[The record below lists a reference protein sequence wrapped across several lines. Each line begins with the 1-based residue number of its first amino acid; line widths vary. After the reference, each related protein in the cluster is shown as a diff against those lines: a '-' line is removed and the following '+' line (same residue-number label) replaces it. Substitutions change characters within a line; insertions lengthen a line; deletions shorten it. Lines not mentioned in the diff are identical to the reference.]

1 MTIICILKI
10 VGVNLCVCPNKKR
23 GEKVK
28 LGFIVNPIAG
38 MGGKVGLKG
47 TDGLE
52 ILEKARSLGAIPD
65 SPNKAKKALES
76 LLPLKEELEIYT
88 YPGAM
93 GEDEAREMG
102 FNPVVLESDKD
113 ITEPTDTE
121 EAAKKMKDLGVDLIL
136 FAGGDGTARNI
147 YNAIGDSVPVIG
159 IPAGVKI
166 HSGVYASHPR
176 AAGTIAYKYLTDEHM
191 ECIEA
196 EVMDIDEEAFREGVV
211 TARLF
216 GYMNIPLEPELVQV
230 QKSGGIGSEED
241 ALDGISDRV
250 IEEMEDDVF
259 YIMGSGTSI
268 RPIMDKLGL
277 ENTLLGIDIIKNKE
291 LVASDVSESQILSII
306 GDDKAKI
313 VVTVIGGQGYIFGR
327 GNQQI
332 SAEVIKKV
340 GKSNIIIIASKNKIL
355 SLEGRPLL
363 VDTGNDEVN
372 GLFQGYMRV
381 LTSYYVESVEK
392 VKGL

>member
-1 MTIICILKI
+1 M
-10 VGVNLCVCPNKKR
+10 
-23 GEKVK
+23 K

-47 TDGLE
+47 TDGPE
-52 ILEKARSLGAIPD
+52 ILEKAMSLGATPE
-65 SPNKAKKALES
+65 SPNKAKKALEI
-76 LLPLKEELEIYT
+76 LLPIKEQLEIYT
-88 YPGAM
+88 YPGKM
-93 GEDEAREMG
+93 GEDEAIEIG
-102 FNPVVLESDKD
+102 FAPIVLDVDKEL
-113 ITEPTDTE
+113 TEPLDTE
-121 EAAKKMKDLGVDLIL
+121 KAAKKMKDLGVDLIL

-147 YNAIGDSVPVIG
+147 YNAIGDSIPVIG

-191 ECIEA
+191 ENKEA
-196 EVMDIDEEAFREGVV
+196 EVMDIDEEAFRKGEV
-211 TARLF
+211 TARLY

-230 QKSGGIGSEED
+230 QKSGGVGSEED

-250 IEEMEDDVF
+250 LEEMEDDLY
-259 YIMGSGTSI
+259 YIIGSGTSI

-277 ENTLLGIDIIKNKE
+277 ENTLLGIDIIKNKK
-291 LVASDVSESQILSII
+291 LIASDVSESEILKII

-313 VVTVIGGQGYIFGR
+313 IVTVIGGQGYIFGR

-332 SAEVIKKV
+332 SSDVIKKV
-340 GKSNIIIIASKNKIL
+340 GKDNIIIVASKNKIL
-355 SLEGRPLL
+355 SLDGRPLL
-363 VDTGNDEVN
+363 VDTGDDEVN
-372 GLFQGYMRV
+372 SMFKGYMKV